1 MMVMISSKQLNFM
14 HFRDA
19 SIFLPRPVHHFC
31 RNLFCPDCGVPRR
44 WVELNDM

>member
-19 SIFLPRPVHHFC
+19 SIFFPRPVHLW
-31 RNLFCPDCGVPRR
+31 RNLALSRPWCSAALGGA
-44 WVELNDM
+44 E